1 MDDGRIATEMSMDE
15 IARQLGAIRSDITS
29 IKNDMTAVTTD
40 LAVMKTDMTDVKADI
55 TDLKAD
61 MTDLKTDMTV
71 MKTDLTNVQ
80 ATVSGLSTGLMDLK
94 SEMESGFNDSKMRD
108 EELRDL
114 MKFGLEAREALR
126 ETVEAGFDE
135 TGRNHDDQISLLKDV
150 LKDVRR

>member
-40 LAVMKTDMTDVKADI
+40 LAVMKTDMTDV
-55 TDLKAD
+55 KAD

-126 ETVEAGFDE
+126 ETVEARFDE
-135 TGRNHDDQISLLKDV
+135 TGRKHDDQISLLKDV